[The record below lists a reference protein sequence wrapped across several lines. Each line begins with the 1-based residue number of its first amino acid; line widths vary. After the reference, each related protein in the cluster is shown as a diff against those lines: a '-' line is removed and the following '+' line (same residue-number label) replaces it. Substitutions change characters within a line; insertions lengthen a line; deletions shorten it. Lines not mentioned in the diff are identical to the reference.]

1 MDRAANGYALV
12 MANGGIAKVEQRSE
26 ARRALIGLWVVGLGT
41 LINPLDTSVNIAF
54 PAITAAFA
62 IPLADIQWVVISYV
76 LTYAS
81 LMLAFGKLGDLY
93 GHRRVFA
100 TGLAVSAVAF
110 ALCGMADSYAF
121 LLAARVLQGIGT
133 ALVVGVGPALATS
146 LYDETRR
153 ARILGLYTMM
163 YGIGAAIGPL
173 LGGFLIEQW
182 GWSAVYWFRL
192 PLSLIALALVFFLPA
207 QTGDEDGKRK
217 RFDIVGAVL
226 MVGGLCALLLCLNR
240 LRGLPDD
247 GLLVTGL
254 GLIALAALSGFV
266 LQERRAPDPIIRLSV
281 FGRPGFAVA
290 NLTCVVV
297 QAVSFTVLLLV
308 PYLLLRQAGL
318 PIWFAGL
325 VLAASPA
332 GIIVGGP
339 LGGRLSGRLRPERL
353 ALLAA
358 IGTGLALLP
367 IAFWTGG
374 TEPWLAAL
382 TLFVHGLMLGLF
394 QLAYLELCTAALPR
408 AERGVAGS
416 LAMATRT
423 VGIMLGAGA
432 MAALFTGLEQSAVE
446 TGAPAGTA
454 FLWAFRWCF
463 AAAGGGLLCYL
474 VLAMLLSRP
483 RSRQP
488 Q

>member
-1 MDRAANGYALV
+1 MAETERGRAGPSAAL
-12 MANGGIAKVEQRSE
+12 
-26 ARRALIGLWVVGLGT
+26 GLWVVGLGT

-81 LMLAFGKLGDLY
+81 LMLAFGKLGDMY

-100 TGLAVSAVAF
+100 AGLALSAVSF
-110 ALCGMADSYAF
+110 AWCGLADSYPM

-153 ARILGLYTMM
+153 ARILGIYTMM

-173 LGGFLIEQW
+173 LGGILIEQW

-192 PLSLIALALVFFLPA
+192 PLSLLALALCVLLPA
-207 QTGDEDGKRK
+207 HAPADRRAG
-217 RFDIVGAVL
+217 RFDILGAVA
-226 MVGGLCALLLCLNR
+226 MVTGLCALLMALNR
-240 LRGLPDD
+240 LRGVPEDAALVA
-247 GLLVTGL
+247 GLAV
-254 GLIALAALSGFV
+254 LAALALTGFV
-266 LQERRAPDPIIRLSV
+266 VQERRAADPIIRLGV
-281 FGRPGFAVA
+281 FRQPGFAAV
-290 NLTCVVV
+290 NVTCAVV

-308 PYLLLRQAGL
+308 PYFLVGAAGL
-318 PIWFAGL
+318 PLWLAGI

-339 LGGRLSGRLRPERL
+339 LGGRLSARVPAGRL
-353 ALLAA
+353 AGLAA
-358 IGTGLALLP
+358 TGAGLALLP
-367 IAFWTGG
+367 IALWSGAT
-374 TEPWLAAL
+374 PAWLIAAM
-382 TLFVHGLMLGLF
+382 LFAHGLALGLF
-394 QLAYLELCTAALPR
+394 QLAYLDLCTAALPR

-432 MAALFTGLEQSAVE
+432 MAALFTGFKADALASGLAE
-446 TGAPAGTA
+446 PDA
-454 FLWAFRWCF
+454 FLAAFRWSF
-463 AAAGGGLLCYL
+463 ACAGGGLLAYL
-474 VLAMLLSRP
+474 ALSLALTGR
-483 RSRQP
+483 RK
-488 Q
+488 